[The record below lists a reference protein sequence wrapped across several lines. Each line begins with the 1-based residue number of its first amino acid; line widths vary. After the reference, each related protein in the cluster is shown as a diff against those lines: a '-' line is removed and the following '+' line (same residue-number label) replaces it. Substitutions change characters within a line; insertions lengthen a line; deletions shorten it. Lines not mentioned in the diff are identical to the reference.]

1 MKKFAVILL
10 ALGLVAAFTLPAMAE
25 GITPYAS
32 VRLGTFWA
40 NHDYDRNSYAPGWTT
55 DSDDGGFV
63 MDLDDISRFGA
74 KGTVGDIYGQVEIG
88 LVGVENQ
95 HEYTSKITANG
106 SNGVYTR
113 LLFGRWD
120 FGSGTLTVGQD
131 YTPTTYISGQQ
142 GPGIFDDLNTQSYD
156 LQNAFIG
163 VGCLWDSR
171 RPQIRVNL
179 DNGFYFGIVKPQDA
193 TAPQGW
199 VAGSMA
205 ETPPDADVDITLPKM
220 LIGFDYKTEGLYISP
235 GFTYNTYTFNDKAAG
250 GTFDD
255 DISSWILFVKSKVDF
270 GAAVLKVAV
279 HYGENL
285 GDYGISGRKNPYSPL
300 APGTANRFD
309 PSRAYVKQDGTT
321 VEDAECW
328 GGYLDVA
335 IPVDPYTIGLGV
347 GYSSS
352 KNDGFKELNTPARTF
367 DNEDDLMGYYVN
379 CKIPITDNFS
389 ATPEFD
395 YWDGMK
401 NVENKDDPDHW
412 YLGITW
418 QMDF

>member
-40 NHDYDRNSYAPGWTT
+40 DHDFNNYNPSWTN
-55 DSDDGGFV
+55 DSDDGGWL
-63 MDLDDISRFGA
+63 MDVGDFSRFGA
-74 KGTVGDIYGQVEIG
+74 KGTVGDIYGQVELG

-95 HEYTSKITANG
+95 SERTSTN
-106 SNGVYTR
+106 NDVYTR

-131 YTPTTYISGQQ
+131 YTPTTYISGQE
-142 GPGIFDDLNTQSYD
+142 GPGIFDDLNTPQSYD
-156 LQNAFIG
+156 LQNYFIG

-179 DNGFYFGIVKPQDA
+179 DNGFYFAIVKPEDA
-193 TAPQGW
+193 AAPEGN
-199 VAGSMA
+199 VNGGG
-205 ETPPDADVDITLPKM
+205 DVDVTLPKM

-235 GFTYNTYTFNDKAAG
+235 GFTYNTYDYDDKGAPVG

-255 DISSWILFVKSKVDF
+255 DITSWILFVKSKIDL
-270 GAAVLKVAV
+270 GTAVLKVAV

-285 GDYGISGRKNPYSPL
+285 GDYGISGRTNPYRDTYDASK
-300 APGTANRFD
+300 
-309 PSRAYVKQDGTT
+309 AYVKSDGS

-347 GYSSS
+347 GYSAS
-352 KNDGFKELNTPARTF
+352 KNDGFGTGY

-379 CKIPITDNFS
+379 CKIPITDNFTV
-389 ATPEFD
+389 TPEFD

-401 NVENKDDPDHW
+401 NEADQDDPEHW
-412 YLGITW
+412 YLGATW
-418 QMDF
+418 QIDF

>member
-40 NHDYDRNSYAPGWTT
+40 NHDYDNNNYNPTWTT
-55 DSDDGGFV
+55 DEDDGGWL

-74 KGTVGDIYGQVEIG
+74 KGTVGDIYGQVELG
-88 LVGVENQ
+88 LVGVENES
-95 HEYTSKITANG
+95 EYTSTITSKG

-142 GPGIFDDLNTQSYD
+142 GPGIFDDQNTQSYD

-193 TAPQGW
+193 AAPQGLTSTAP
-199 VAGSMA
+199 VN
-205 ETPPDADVDITLPKM
+205 ADVDVTLPKM

-235 GFTYNTYTFNDKAAG
+235 GFTYNTYDYDNKAAG

-255 DISSWILFVKSKVDF
+255 DITSWILFVKSKIDL
-270 GAAVLKVAV
+270 GSAVLKVAV

-285 GDYGISGRKNPYSPL
+285 GDYGISGRNNKYNPVRT
-300 APGTANRFD
+300 GTTRYD
-309 PSRAYVKQDGTT
+309 PSRAYVKSDGTT
-321 VEDAECW
+321 VEDADCW

-352 KNDGFKELNTPARTF
+352 KNDGFSENNTAGSTF
-367 DNEDDLMGYYVN
+367 DNEDELLGYYVN

-412 YLGITW
+412 FLGITW
-418 QMDF
+418 QVDF

>member
-40 NHDYDRNSYAPGWTT
+40 NHDYDNNNYDPSWTT
-55 DSDDGGFV
+55 DDDDGGWL

-74 KGTVGDIYGQVEIG
+74 KGTVGDIYGQVELG

-95 HEYTSKITANG
+95 SEYTSGITSKG

-120 FGSGTLTVGQD
+120 FGGGTLTVGQD

-142 GPGIFDDLNTQSYD
+142 GPGIFDDKNTQSYD

-193 TAPQGW
+193 AAPQGN
-199 VAGSMA
+199 VEAGG
-205 ETPPDADVDITLPKM
+205 DVDVTLPKM

-235 GFTYNTYTFNDKAAG
+235 GFTYNTYDYEDKDSTLG

-255 DISSWILFVKSKVDF
+255 DITSWILFVKSKIDL
-270 GAAVLKVAV
+270 GSAVLKVAV

-285 GDYGISGRKNPYSPL
+285 GDYGISGRDNKYNPD
-300 APGTANRFD
+300 APGTNVRFN
-309 PSRAYVKQDGTT
+309 PSRAYVKNDGS
-321 VEDAECW
+321 VEDADCW

-352 KNDGFKELNTPARTF
+352 KNDGFKEWNGAGRTF
-367 DNEDDLMGYYVN
+367 DNEDELLGYYVN

-401 NVENKDDPDHW
+401 NVEDKDDPDHW